1 MLSSLFRARKKHLL
15 GLDIS
20 HSSVR
25 LLEMSYCKNQFRIES
40 YGSASISPEG
50 ISGHGKPNPE
60 LISEAIKQIIDQ
72 ICPVTRRT
80 ATAVAS
86 TSVIHHT
93 FHLPLNLNPNE
104 LEARVSVEAEQLI
117 SHPADDIV
125 TDFYQIPLITSLNPA
140 SSPEEPVQAIH
151 MTACRRQTIQEL
163 QSALEAG
170 GLEPEIIDI
179 EHFALERILHR
190 IIPGHWHDKKRLI
203 AILDL
208 SNQQSTLNMIEQGK
222 VIYNRAHPVRHDQ
235 RTSPGGFCLQAT
247 LQAGQALQLFFSGH
261 SRCPVFC
268 ILIAGDRATAPGLSQ
283 AIEKQLNIPC
293 RILNP
298 LKQIQTSPHIC
309 HKDLLCQAPS
319 LHIAAGLALRCEF
332 L

>member
-20 HSSVR
+20 NSSVR
-25 LLEMSYCKNQFRIES
+25 LLEMSYCRNQFRIES
-40 YGSASISPEG
+40 YGSAIIPPGATPE
-50 ISGHGKPNPE
+50 HGKPPPA
-60 LISEAIKQIIDQ
+60 LISEAIKKATDQ
-72 ICPVTRRT
+72 IHPGTRRV

-93 FHLPLNLNPNE
+93 LHLPFNLTANE

-125 TDFYQIPLITSLNPA
+125 TDFYQIPHISSQPSA
-140 SSPEEPVQAIH
+140 SEPEAPTQTIH
-151 MTACRRQTIQEL
+151 MAACRRQTIQNL

-179 EHFALERILHR
+179 EHFALERALHR

-208 SNQQSTLNMIEQGK
+208 NDQQSTLNIIEQGK
-222 VIYNRAHPVRHDQ
+222 VIYNRDHPFHNDQ
-235 RTSPGGFCLQAT
+235 LTSPGTFCQQIALQT
-247 LQAGQALQLFFSGH
+247 GQALQLFFSGH
-261 SRCPVFC
+261 TRRPVFC
-268 ILIAGDRATAPGLSQ
+268 ILIAGDRATTPGLSGV
-283 AIEKQLNIPC
+283 IEKQLNIPC
-293 RILNP
+293 RVLNP
-298 LKQIQTSPHIC
+298 LKRIPISTHIC
-309 HKDLLCQAPS
+309 HKDLRHQAPS
-319 LHIAAGLALRCEF
+319 LHLAAGLALRCEF